1 MATSQLAENQQR
13 SYEVFGKKHYMACTT
28 QKRAAFQVMGSKTMQ
43 CSPAFPLVLTSYKLL
58 EIERTPYGHN
68 IPRPHGRSTAAGQCR
83 AVKALNVTRI
93 AGRGVKR
100 SSKRATM
107 WRSPVGGESG

>member
-1 MATSQLAENQQR
+1 MATSQLAENQQC

-58 EIERTPYGHN
+58 EIERTV
-68 IPRPHGRSTAAGQCR
+68 IETCLTATLRPTTSRHTHRR
-83 AVKALNVTRI
+83 F
-93 AGRGVKR
+93 
-100 SSKRATM
+100 
-107 WRSPVGGESG
+107 SPVVLPAAHSQSGML